1 MSKTI
6 NDYNFD
12 IVVIGA
18 GHAGIEAGLA
28 AAKMGLKT
36 LVLAI
41 NLDTVGWAPC
51 NPAVG
56 GPAKGIVAREVDA
69 LGGQIAKT
77 TDATMI
83 NVRMLNT
90 SKGPAVRALRA
101 QIDKHEYSMEMKRI
115 LESQENLFI
124 RSGIASEIL
133 VENGK
138 VTGVVTHFGVV
149 YRCRAA
155 VVTSGTFLRGKI
167 FVGQKVFE
175 AGRLGEFP
183 AKALSQSLETLGFTL
198 SRFKTG
204 TPARIQGKSIDFS
217 KMERQDTSDEPLA
230 FSYFDEPR
238 VLPKDYPCWLTHTN
252 PSTHAVIRRDLK
264 FSPLYGDV
272 KLIQS
277 IGPRYCPSIEDKV
290 VKFSSKESHQVFVE
304 PEGKNTDEYYLNG
317 LSTSLPFETQV
328 EMIRTV
334 PGLENAVIVRPAYAV
349 EYDYVT
355 PDQLYPTLESKLVEN
370 LYFAGQVIGT
380 SGYEEAAGLGI
391 VAGINAAAKLLGME
405 QFVPKRSESYI
416 GVMIDDLV
424 TKGVDEP
431 YRLLTSRAEYRLL
444 IRHDNAHIR
453 LSKYGYKY
461 GLIPKWFYEKVLDLE
476 RQIEGEIERL
486 NNVVVKPL
494 STLNNKLVAAGTSP
508 IYQSTR
514 LSQLLKR
521 PQVSYEILKEFDPEP
536 IEDLL
541 LREQVEIQLKYE
553 GYILRM
559 EQELK
564 RFERLEMEIIPPKVN
579 YDEVPNLSTE
589 SREKLKKLRPRSI
602 GQAMRI
608 PGITPADIMNL
619 SVYLKSLRNI
629 GEGQKD

>member
-138 VTGVVTHFGVV
+138 VSGVVTHFGVV

-264 FSPLYGDV
+264 FSPLYG
-272 KLIQS
+272 
-277 IGPRYCPSIEDKV
+277 
-290 VKFSSKESHQVFVE
+290 
-304 PEGKNTDEYYLNG
+304 
-317 LSTSLPFETQV
+317 
-328 EMIRTV
+328 
-334 PGLENAVIVRPAYAV
+334 
-349 EYDYVT
+349 
-355 PDQLYPTLESKLVEN
+355 
-370 LYFAGQVIGT
+370 
-380 SGYEEAAGLGI
+380 
-391 VAGINAAAKLLGME
+391 
-405 QFVPKRSESYI
+405 
-416 GVMIDDLV
+416 
-424 TKGVDEP
+424 
-431 YRLLTSRAEYRLL
+431 
-444 IRHDNAHIR
+444 
-453 LSKYGYKY
+453 
-461 GLIPKWFYEKVLDLE
+461 EKISNHAL
-476 RQIEGEIERL
+476 
-486 NNVVVKPL
+486 
-494 STLNNKLVAAGTSP
+494 
-508 IYQSTR
+508 
-514 LSQLLKR
+514 
-521 PQVSYEILKEFDPEP
+521 
-536 IEDLL
+536 
-541 LREQVEIQLKYE
+541 
-553 GYILRM
+553 
-559 EQELK
+559 
-564 RFERLEMEIIPPKVN
+564 
-579 YDEVPNLSTE
+579 
-589 SREKLKKLRPRSI
+589 
-602 GQAMRI
+602 
-608 PGITPADIMNL
+608 
-619 SVYLKSLRNI
+619 
-629 GEGQKD
+629 